1 MDTLWAPWR
10 MSFIEGKT
18 SREEGCV
25 FCNRIRLP
33 KDRWR
38 EYGVLDVGPHTMVLM
53 NRYPYANGHLLII
66 PNRHCCDL
74 SALSTEEYHDLTWV
88 LRTSVERMRAALQ
101 PQGFNVGMN
110 LGSAAGAGIADHLH
124 FHIVPRWN
132 GDHNFMPVIG
142 DVRVMPEYLEATYDR
157 LFSYFENIA
166 QMGPLQ

>member
-33 KDRWR
+33 K
-38 EYGVLDVGPHTMVLM
+38 
-53 NRYPYANGHLLII
+53 
-66 PNRHCCDL
+66 
-74 SALSTEEYHDLTWV
+74 
-88 LRTSVERMRAALQ
+88 SVERMRAALQ

>member
-1 MDTLWAPWR
+1 MGMDTLWAPWR
-10 MSFIEGKT
+10 MNFIEGKAGK
-18 SREEGCV
+18 EDGCV

-33 KDRWR
+33 RERWR

-53 NRYPYANGHLLII
+53 NRYPYANGHLLVI
-66 PNRHCCDL
+66 PVRHCQDL
-74 SALSTEEYHDLTWV
+74 SALPEDEYMDLTRV
-88 LRTSVERMRAALQ
+88 LRLSVERMRKALN

-157 LFSYFENIA
+157 LLPHFEGVA
-166 QMGPLQ
+166 TLS